1 MARPRADGL
10 PSLPPS
16 KKRLTDQLIKNLN
29 SDRGRTMVWDTKL
42 SGLALAVY
50 PTGKKVFKCVYP
62 FAGRTRWYNIGRAD
76 HIDLDGARKFA
87 AEVLLKVATGIDP
100 QSERRAQRSAG
111 TFEELAQQYVEQYA
125 RKENK
130 AWAQSDG
137 LVQRL
142 LVPKW
147 GKMKASAITRSD
159 VKAAFSCIKSASVA
173 NQTLAAA
180 SAIFSWAIRE
190 DVAGVTVN
198 PCSKIKRNKETSR
211 ERILSEGEIPRFWAA
226 FDDLGLVIGSALK
239 TLLLLGQRPGEVCRM
254 RREHI
259 VDGWWEMPGEPV
271 PELGWPGP
279 KNSAT
284 HRVWLPEAV
293 IELISEID
301 PEAKTGFVF
310 ASTRGKPIELTRAMF
325 RISDEL
331 GAEPVRPHDL
341 RRTHGSTIT
350 GLGFGRDAMNRI
362 QNHKEG
368 GIASVYDR
376 HQYAEENKKIMEAVA
391 SKILALVSGDEDKNV
406 IDLQSRRSA

>member
-1 MARPRADGL
+1 MARPRSDGL
-10 PSLPPS
+10 PSSPPR

-76 HIDLDGARKFA
+76 HIDLDGARKLA

-111 TFEELAQQYVEQYA
+111 TFEELAQQYVDQYA

-130 AWAQSDG
+130 AWAQQDR
-137 LVQRL
+137 LVQRH

-147 GKMKASAITRSD
+147 GKMKAGAVTRSD
-159 VKAAFSCIKSASVA
+159 VKGAFNSIKSPSVA

-190 DVAGVTVN
+190 DMGGVTVN
-198 PCSKIKRNKETSR
+198 PCSKIERNEEVSR
-211 ERILSEGEIPRFWAA
+211 ERILSESEIPKFWAA
-226 FDDLGLVIGSALK
+226 FDDAGLIHGTALK
-239 TLLLLGQRPGEVCRM
+239 VLLLTGQRPGEVCRM

-271 PELGWPGP
+271 PELGWLGT
-279 KNSAT
+279 KNSMT

-301 PEAKTGFVF
+301 PDAKTGFVF

-341 RRTHGSTIT
+341 RRTHSSTLMR
-350 GLGFGRDAMNRI
+350 LGFGREAMHRI

-368 GIASVYDR
+368 GLGDTYDR
-376 HQYAEENKKIMEAVA
+376 HGYTNENKKIMEAVA
-391 SKILALVSGDEDKNV
+391 SEILMLATGKKEENV
-406 IDLQSRRSA
+406 IVAQFAR

>member
-1 MARPRADGL
+1 
-10 PSLPPS
+10 
-16 KKRLTDQLIKNLN
+16 
-29 SDRGRTMVWDTKL
+29 MVWDTKL

-50 PTGKKVFKCVYP
+50 PTGKKVFKVIYP
-62 FAGRTRWYNIGRAD
+62 FAGRTRWYNIGKAD
-76 HIDLDGARKFA
+76 AIDLDEARKLA

-111 TFEELAQQYVEQYA
+111 TFEELAQQYVDQYA

-130 AWAQSDG
+130 AWAQQDR
-137 LVQRL
+137 LVQRH

-147 GKMKASAITRSD
+147 GKMKASAVTRSD
-159 VKAAFSCIKSASVA
+159 VKAAFNSIKSPSVA

-180 SAIFSWAIRE
+180 SAVFSWAIRE
-190 DVAGVTVN
+190 DMGGVTLN
-198 PCSKIKRNKETSR
+198 PCSKIERNEEVSR
-211 ERILSEGEIPRFWAA
+211 ERILSESEIPKFWAA
-226 FDDLGLVIGSALK
+226 FDGAGLIHGAALK
-239 TLLLLGQRPGEVCRM
+239 VLLLTGQRPGEVCHM

-259 VDGWWEMPGEPV
+259 VDGFWEMPGEPV
-271 PELGWPGP
+271 PELGWMGT
-279 KNSAT
+279 KNSMT

-293 IELISEID
+293 MELISEID

-341 RRTHGSTIT
+341 RRTHSSTLMR
-350 GLGFGRDAMNRI
+350 LGFGREAMHRI

-368 GIASVYDR
+368 GLGDTYDR
-376 HQYAEENKKIMEAVA
+376 HGYTNENKKIMEAVA
-391 SKILALVSGDEDKNV
+391 SEILVLATGKKDEKV
-406 IDLQSRRSA
+406 IVAHFAR